1 MLLTVRQTELNV
13 FIMEFSFRLFE
24 LKVVINIFIKSLGN
38 LSYYMSVLNAPFMV
52 RSKGVY
58 LQKFQ
63 L

>member
-13 FIMEFSFRLFE
+13 FIVEFSFRLFE

-58 LQKFQ
+58 
-63 L
+63 

>member
-1 MLLTVRQTELNV
+1 MLLTVRQTELYV
-13 FIMEFSFRLFE
+13 FIVEFSFRLFE

-52 RSKGVY
+52 RSKDVY